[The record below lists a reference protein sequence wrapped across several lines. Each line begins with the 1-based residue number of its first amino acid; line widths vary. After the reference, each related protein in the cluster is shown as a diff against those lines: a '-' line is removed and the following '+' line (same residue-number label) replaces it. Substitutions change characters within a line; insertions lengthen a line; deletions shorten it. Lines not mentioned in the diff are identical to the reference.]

1 MEATVFRRAQESV
14 STHGRI
20 ISSKDPMESNIW
32 MIKKLTIL
40 SLHRA
45 IGHDA
50 KRHEDPERFWPE
62 RYSHDKTTVR

>member
-1 MEATVFRRAQESV
+1 MVGQSFRK
-14 STHGRI
+14 GL
-20 ISSKDPMESNIW
+20 MESCPMWVIN
-32 MIKKLTIL
+32 KLTIL

-50 KRHEDPERFWPE
+50 NRHEDPERFWPE